1 MTRYGHAVI
10 HFVLV
15 SPVLPLIRERNLP
28 VASNLLTSQ
37 AQRIFLD
44 LSKSRLPSYCSPLS
58 RHGVELP
65 FQERLNSVEEHARV
79 SIVVWTNLA
88 RILYSKNSK
97 VYLACSSGENATNSI
112 TNIRT
117 AVPRSSSQLVFL
129 YLDLADL
136 IKVAAAAQRFLAQE
150 SILHFLFNDAG
161 VMIGPADFPLKTVY
175 GISSPEHELRR
186 YLPLHKGPYAQA
198 DCCDRVRAT

>member
-1 MTRYGHAVI
+1 
-10 HFVLV
+10 
-15 SPVLPLIRERNLP
+15 
-28 VASNLLTSQ
+28 
-37 AQRIFLD
+37 
-44 LSKSRLPSYCSPLS
+44 
-58 RHGVELP
+58 
-65 FQERLNSVEEHARV
+65 
-79 SIVVWTNLA
+79 LA

-112 TNIRT
+112 ANIRA

-161 VMIGPADFPLKTVY
+161 VMIGPADFPLKTTFSRSSCRR
-175 GISSPEHELRR
+175 SSPSVLFLLTGR
-186 YLPLHKGPYAQA
+186 P
-198 DCCDRVRAT
+198 

>member
-1 MTRYGHAVI
+1 M
-10 HFVLV
+10 
-15 SPVLPLIRERNLP
+15 
-28 VASNLLTSQ
+28 
-37 AQRIFLD
+37 
-44 LSKSRLPSYCSPLS
+44 PLS
-58 RHGVELP
+58 
-65 FQERLNSVEEHARV
+65 S
-79 SIVVWTNLA
+79 
-88 RILYSKNSK
+88 YSKNSK

-112 TNIRT
+112 ANIRA